1 MATTLDTPPVPPP
14 HSPAPESVPEPGSGT
29 GTGVWRRGRIVAA
42 LAVPATLVMSAHAH
56 LPNRVGHLGSL
67 VETFLPWTG
76 LAVPLLLL
84 CALVR
89 RSATAAVA
97 VLLPAVIWCSLF
109 GGMLVDKRAGGGDLT
124 VVTHNVN
131 EHNPRPARTAR
142 ALAASGADVVA
153 LEELGGTAI
162 PECVR
167 TLAHAYPY
175 HSVQGTVGLWS
186 KYPIADARP
195 VDISPWVRA
204 MRTTVRTPKGPV
216 AVFVAHLM
224 SVRFTA
230 SSGFTTDD
238 RDAAARRLGAALG
251 AETLPRTVLMGD
263 FNGTFEDMAL
273 SAVTSRL
280 RSAQA
285 EAGAGFGFTWPAS
298 FPVARIDQIL
308 VRGVDPRSS
317 WTLPATDSDHLPVAA
332 TLTL

>member
-1 MATTLDTPPVPPP
+1 MATTLGAPPP
-14 HSPAPESVPEPGSGT
+14 PPPRSPAPEPGIGTGT

-42 LAVPATLVMSAHAH
+42 LALLATLVMTAHAH
-56 LPNRVGHLGSL
+56 IPNRVGHLGSL
-67 VETFLPWTG
+67 VETFVPWTG
-76 LAVPLLLL
+76 LAVPPLLL

-97 VLLPAVIWCSLF
+97 VLLPAVAWCSLF

-131 EHNPRPARTAR
+131 EHNPRPARTAH

-162 PECVR
+162 TEYVR
-167 TLAHAYPY
+167 TLARTYPY

-186 KYPIADARP
+186 KYPIAQARP

-238 RDAAARRLGAALG
+238 RDAAARRLGAALS

-263 FNGTFEDMAL
+263 FNGTFEDRAL

-308 VRGVDPRSS
+308 VRGVEPRSS

-332 TLTL
+332 TLKL

>member
-1 MATTLDTPPVPPP
+1 MWAHP
-14 HSPAPESVPEPGSGT
+14 H
-29 GTGVWRRGRIVAA
+29 I
-42 LAVPATLVMSAHAH
+42 
-56 LPNRVGHLGSL
+56 PNRVGHLGSL

-97 VLLPAVIWCSLF
+97 ALLPAVTWCSLF
-109 GGMLVDKRAGGGDLT
+109 GGTLVDKRTGGGDLT

-131 EHNPRPARTAR
+131 EHNARPARTAR

-162 PECVR
+162 PEYVR
-167 TLAHAYPY
+167 TLARTHPY

-186 KYPIADARP
+186 RYPIADARP

-204 MRTTVRTPKGPV
+204 MRTTVRTPKGLV

-230 SSGFTTDD
+230 SSGFTTDA
-238 RDAAARRLGAALG
+238 RDAAARRLGTALS

-263 FNGTFEDMAL
+263 FNGTFEDRAL
-273 SAVTSRL
+273 SSVTTRL
-280 RSAQA
+280 RSVQA

-298 FPVARIDQIL
+298 LPVARIDQIL

-332 TLTL
+332 RLKL